1 MSQMTRP
8 VCVSFISCLVLCM
21 SACTP
26 ATNSALRNKI
36 EGKGRLTLDEGNPYL
51 APNKFLAEEAE
62 SSETLKGFLSL
73 RGSPQDLSFKDPV
86 FSKPILTLFYTERNE
101 RYKLEHAGKDWII
114 TGPFPIEEKE
124 GTERKDS
131 ESLFGSLFS
140 SSTPPLIDMDDKSKT
155 SDETLPENL
164 KGAVTPIREPE
175 EAKTRQN
182 QFSDIFHQVKL
193 KNESIEFLAWWYT
206 EDISN
211 ASRIRSINTL
221 PPGPLQEGASIRIP
235 SYLLKKRNAPEEN
248 DIKKFRMS
256 FE

>member
-1 MSQMTRP
+1 MRRP
-8 VCVSFISCLVLCM
+8 IRVTIITCISLYL
-21 SACTP
+21 SACAP
-26 ATNSALRNKI
+26 GTNSALRNKI
-36 EGKGRLTLDEGNPYL
+36 EGKGRLTLDESNPYL

-86 FSKPILTLFYTERNE
+86 FSRPILNLFYTQRNE

-114 TGPFPIEEKE
+114 MGPFTIDEKE
-124 GTERKDS
+124 GKERKDS
-131 ESLFGSLFS
+131 ESLFGDLFS
-140 SSTPPLIDMDDKSKT
+140 SSTPPLINMDEKSKT
-155 SDETLPENL
+155 SNETLPENL
-164 KGAVTPIREPE
+164 KGTVAPTKEPE
-175 EAKTRQN
+175 EAKTKQN

-221 PPGPLQEGASIRIP
+221 PQGPLQDGASIRIP
-235 SYLLKKRNAPEEN
+235 SYLLKKRNAPDEN
-248 DIKKFRMS
+248 DIKKFRMP
-256 FE
+256 FK